1 MITTPLADAMTQLS
15 IYDSMTGRKQT
26 FIPLNAGKVGI
37 YVCGMTVYDY
47 CHIGHARVLVA
58 FDLAVRWLTQLGYE
72 VNYIRN
78 ITDIDDKIITR
89 AAKNGEEIGALTQR
103 FIDAMHED
111 AAALG
116 CLTPNAEP
124 RATDHIAEMQQMIET
139 LVSGDHAYPAN
150 NGDVYYAVDSFA
162 DYGKL
167 SKRNLD
173 EMQAGSRVEI
183 EVVKR
188 NPFDFVLWK
197 AAKAGEPQWAS
208 PWGQG
213 RPGWH
218 IECSAMSTK
227 CLGNTFDIHGGG
239 HDLQFPHHENEIAQS
254 EAATGCEYARNWM
267 HVGFI
272 NVDGEKMS
280 KSLGNFFTIRDV
292 MAQFHPETVRFFLLS
307 SHYRSQVNF
316 SDSALIEAH
325 NSLSRLYQALKT
337 VEQQQ
342 GQAVEIDA
350 SAIEQIVINDIYCS
364 AAGQAFIKAMNDDF
378 NSSVAISIL
387 FGLARDIN
395 KAIKAEDLAQAW
407 QLAQQLKVLAQPL
420 NILQQPVQQFL
431 QAVIGA
437 ESDDGL
443 TDAVIDALI
452 IERADAKA
460 NKEFAR
466 ADEIRVQLKEA
477 GIELEDSRSST
488 TWRRF

>member
-1 MITTPLADAMTQLS
+1 MTTPLADAMSQLS
-15 IYDSMTGRKQT
+15 IYDSLTGRKQS
-26 FIPLNAGKVGI
+26 FKPLVDGKVGM

-47 CHIGHARVLVA
+47 CHIGHARVMVA
-58 FDLAVRWLTQLGYE
+58 FDMAVRWLAQLGYD
-72 VNYIRN
+72 VNYVRN
-78 ITDIDDKIITR
+78 ITDIDDKIIAR
-89 AAKNGEEIGALTQR
+89 AAENGEEIGALTQR
-103 FIDAMHED
+103 FIIAMHED

-116 CLTPNAEP
+116 CLSPDAEP
-124 RATDHIAEMQQMIET
+124 RATDHIDEMQQMIST
-139 LVSGDHAYPAN
+139 LVTGDYAYAGD

-173 EMQAGSRVEI
+173 EMQAGSRVDVENN
-183 EVVKR
+183 KR

-197 AAKAGEPQWAS
+197 AAKPHEPQWAS

-292 MAQFHPETVRFFLLS
+292 MAQYLPETVRFFLLS

-316 SDSALIEAH
+316 SDSALDEAH
-325 NSLSRLYQALKT
+325 NSLSRLYQALK
-337 VEQQQ
+337 VAEQQK
-342 GQAVEIDA
+342 GQTLIINDELINTAYA
-350 SAIEQIVINDIYCS
+350 SAT
-364 AAGQAFIKAMNDDF
+364 GQDFIKAMNDDF
-378 NSSVAISIL
+378 NSSTAISVL

-395 KAIKAEDLAQAW
+395 KAGKVEDVESAW
-407 QLAQQLKVLAQPL
+407 QLAQQLKALAQTL

-431 QAVIGA
+431 QAVIGEA
-437 ESDDGL
+437 KENGL
-443 TDAVIDALI
+443 TDEAIDGLI
-452 IERADAKA
+452 TERADAKT
-460 NKEFAR
+460 NKNFAR

-477 GIELEDSRSST
+477 GIELEDSRAGT
-488 TWRRF
+488 TWRRD

>member
-1 MITTPLADAMTQLS
+1 MTTPLADAMSQLA
-15 IYDSMTGRKQT
+15 IYDSLTGGKRQ
-26 FIPLNAGKVGI
+26 FVPLKAGQVGM

-47 CHIGHARVLVA
+47 CHIGHARMMIG
-58 FDLAVRWLTQLGYE
+58 FDMAVRWLTQLGYD
-72 VNYIRN
+72 VNYVRN

-89 AAKNGEEIGALTQR
+89 AAENGEEIGVLTER
-103 FIDAMHED
+103 FIKAMHED
-111 AAALG
+111 FSALG

-124 RATDHIAEMQQMIET
+124 RATDHIDEMQQMIET
-139 LVSGDHAYPAN
+139 LVTGDYAYAGD

-173 EMQAGSRVEI
+173 DMQAGSRVDVEND
-183 EVVKR
+183 KR

-197 AAKAGEPQWAS
+197 AAKPDEPQWAS

-280 KSLGNFFTIRDV
+280 KSLDNFSTIRDV
-292 MAQFHPETVRFFLLS
+292 IAHFHPETLRFFLLS

-316 SDSALIEAH
+316 SDSALEEAH
-325 NSLSRLYQALKT
+325 NSLSRLYNTLKLA
-337 VEQQQ
+337 EQQK
-342 GQAVEIDA
+342 GEAL
-350 SAIEQIVINDIYCS
+350 VINEALINDAYSS
-364 AAGQAFIKAMNDDF
+364 AAGQDFIKAMNDDF
-378 NSSVAISIL
+378 NSSTAISVL

-395 KAIKAEDLAQAW
+395 KAIKAEDVASVW
-407 QLAQQLKVLAQPL
+407 QWAQQLKALAQVL
-420 NILQQPVQQFL
+420 NVLQQPVSQFL
-431 QAVIGA
+431 QAVVGDQA
-437 ESDDGL
+437 DDGL
-443 TDAVIDALI
+443 TDAVIDGLI
-452 IERADAKA
+452 IERAEAKA
-460 NKEFAR
+460 NKDFAR
-466 ADEIRVQLKEA
+466 ADEVREQLKAA
-477 GIELEDSRSST
+477 GIELEDSRAGT
-488 TWRRF
+488 TWRRA

>member
-1 MITTPLADAMTQLS
+1 MTTPLADAMSQLS

-26 FIPLNAGKVGI
+26 FTPLNAGKVGM

-47 CHIGHARVLVA
+47 CHIGHARVMVA
-58 FDLAVRWLTQLGYE
+58 FDMAVRWMTQLGYE
-72 VNYIRN
+72 VNYVRN
-78 ITDIDDKIITR
+78 ITDIDDKIIAR
-89 AAKNGEEIGALTQR
+89 AAENGEDIGALTQR
-103 FIDAMHED
+103 FITAMHED

-116 CLTPNAEP
+116 CLTPSAEP
-124 RATDHIAEMQQMIET
+124 RATDHIDEMQQMIET
-139 LVSGDHAYPAN
+139 LVTDDYAYPAN

-173 EMQAGSRVEI
+173 EMQAGSRVEV
-183 EVVKR
+183 ETVKR

-197 AAKAGEPQWAS
+197 AAKANEPQWAS

-254 EAATGCEYARNWM
+254 EAATGCQYARNWM

-280 KSLGNFFTIRDV
+280 KSLHNFFTIREV
-292 MAQFHPETVRFFLLS
+292 MAKFHPETVRYFLLS

-316 SDSALIEAH
+316 SDVALDEAH
-325 NSLSRLYQALKT
+325 NSLSRLYQALKIA
-337 VEQQQ
+337 EQQQ
-342 GQAVEIDA
+342 GQILEVN
-350 SAIEQIVINDIYCS
+350 AIIVNEAYAS
-364 AAGQAFIKAMNDDF
+364 AAGQEFIAGMNDDF
-378 NSSVAISIL
+378 NSSAAISVL

-395 KAIKAEDLAQAW
+395 KAIKAEDVGNAW
-407 QLAQQLKVLAQPL
+407 QLARQLKALAQTL

-431 QAVIGA
+431 QAVIGE
-437 ESDDGL
+437 ESNDSF
-443 TDAVIDALI
+443 TDAAIDGLI
-452 IERADAKA
+452 IERADAKT
-460 NKEFAR
+460 NKDFAR
-466 ADEIRVQLKEA
+466 ADEIRVQLKDA
-477 GIELEDSRSST
+477 GIELEDSRTGT
-488 TWRRF
+488 TWRRD

>member
-1 MITTPLADAMTQLS
+1 MITPLADAMSQLS
-15 IYDSMTGRKQT
+15 IYDSLTGRKQS
-26 FIPLNAGKVGI
+26 FKPLVDGKVGM

-47 CHIGHARVLVA
+47 CHIGHARVMVA
-58 FDLAVRWLTQLGYE
+58 FDMAVRWLAQLGYE
-72 VNYIRN
+72 VNYVRN

-89 AAKNGEEIGALTQR
+89 AAENEEEIGALTHR
-103 FIDAMHED
+103 FITAMHED

-116 CLTPNAEP
+116 CLSPDAEP
-124 RATDHIAEMQQMIET
+124 RATDHIDEMQQMIET
-139 LVSGDHAYPAN
+139 LVTGDYAYAGD

-173 EMQAGSRVEI
+173 EMQAGSRVDVENN
-183 EVVKR
+183 KR

-197 AAKAGEPQWAS
+197 AAKPDEPQWAS

-292 MAQFHPETVRFFLLS
+292 MAQYLPETVRFFLLS

-316 SDSALIEAH
+316 SDSALDEAH
-325 NSLSRLYQALKT
+325 NSLSRLYQALK
-337 VEQQQ
+337 VAEQQK
-342 GQAVEIDA
+342 GQALI
-350 SAIEQIVINDIYCS
+350 INDELINTAYAS
-364 AAGQAFIKAMNDDF
+364 TAGQDFIKAMNDDF
-378 NSSVAISIL
+378 NSSTAISVL

-395 KAIKAEDLAQAW
+395 KAGKVEDVETAW
-407 QLAQQLKVLAQPL
+407 QLAQQLKALAQTL

-431 QAVIGA
+431 QAIIGEA
-437 ESDDGL
+437 KEDGL
-443 TDAVIDALI
+443 TDEAIDGLI
-452 IERADAKA
+452 TERADAKT
-460 NKEFAR
+460 NKDFAR

-477 GIELEDSRSST
+477 GIELEDSRAGT
-488 TWRRF
+488 TWRRD